1 MTKFIKYNTIQS
13 VKEIYFTD
21 CFYDRMVNMEK
32 ILELTLL
39 YDFYGQ
45 LLTPKQQQIFDMYYL
60 NDLSLSEIAEPLGIS
75 RQAVRDSLKHSKN
88 LLQEYESK
96 LLLVDKFLKQKAIVE
111 QIFDIVDK
119 AENMASNKMIEHLN
133 AIKQLA
139 GMIIE

>member
-13 VKEIYFTD
+13 VNEIYFTD

-88 LLQEYESK
+88 LLQEYENK
-96 LLLVDKFLKQKAIVE
+96 LLLVDKFLKQKAIVG
-111 QIFDIVDK
+111 QIVDIVDK
-119 AENMASNKMIEHLN
+119 AENMASGKMIEHLN